1 MAGSKSKELDEKQL
15 QQSVII
21 PLSKI
26 ELNRGQIKGV
36 PANPRCINTVKYQKL
51 KASIEE
57 NPEMLSLRE
66 VLVYQQGDKY
76 VIIGGNMRYRALK
89 ELGYKEAICKVIPQE
104 ATAEQLRAVTIKDNN
119 SFGDWDFD
127 LLANDWEIEE
137 LDKWGIDLPPM
148 DEEEDSGSDESE
160 ADNAITV
167 TAKSDNRDIMLALFT
182 ELQGRGFDC
191 KLSGGDEQA
200 K

>member
-1 MAGSKSKELDEKQL
+1 
-15 QQSVII
+15 
-21 PLSKI
+21 
-26 ELNRGQIKGV
+26 
-36 PANPRCINTVKYQKL
+36 
-51 KASIEE
+51 
-57 NPEMLSLRE
+57 
-66 VLVYQQGDKY
+66 
-76 VIIGGNMRYRALK
+76 MRYRVLK

-148 DEEEDSGSDESE
+148 DEEEDNGSDESE

-167 TAKSDNRDIMLALFT
+167 TAKSDNRDMMLALFT

-191 KLSGGDEQA
+191 KLSGGGEQ
-200 K
+200 

>member
-26 ELNRGQIKGV
+26 ELNRGKIKGV

>member
-36 PANPRCINTVKYQKL
+36 PANPRCINAVKYQKL

-57 NPEMLSLRE
+57 DPEMLSLRE

-148 DEEEDSGSDESE
+148 DEEEDNGSDESE

-167 TAKSDNRDIMLALFT
+167 TAKSDNRDMMLALFT

-191 KLSGGDEQA
+191 KLSGGGEQA